1 MTIIRSLL
9 PARRG
14 SPVAQAIVSAIVR
27 LGESLAMP
35 ITAEG
40 VEDEATAIE
49 LTRLGCSKGQGWHFG
64 RAASAADAAR
74 LLAERGLLRAPMVP
88 PVGPDTSED
97 EPLRKREIGRAHV

>member
-1 MTIIRSLL
+1 
-9 PARRG
+9 
-14 SPVAQAIVSAIVR
+14 
-27 LGESLAMP
+27 MP

-64 RAASAADAAR
+64 RAASAADTDR

-88 PVGPDTSED
+88 PVGPRSEEHTFELQSLMRISYAVFCLKKKNKKPQKTHKDTD
-97 EPLRKREIGRAHV
+97 IQH